1 MNTPETDHLER
12 NLGNAAHP
20 VLLSFCRKLERE
32 RDILRRWT
40 TVNGVIELERELDEA
55 RAQRDEARETIAA
68 TLRVWRTSKSIHAMR
83 KIPNQPIRA
92 VWRWMRCLVRRSL
105 SPEQIEIKRLRRVLH
120 DIAASR
126 PDQHMDIE
134 KNPELVNWICDTC
147 HKASIG
153 AYPSNSQDQERQ

>member
-1 MNTPETDHLER
+1 
-12 NLGNAAHP
+12 
-20 VLLSFCRKLERE
+20 
-32 RDILRRWT
+32 
-40 TVNGVIELERELDEA
+40 
-55 RAQRDEARETIAA
+55 
-68 TLRVWRTSKSIHAMR
+68 MR

-134 KNPELVNWICDTC
+134 KNPELVNWICETC

-153 AYPSNSQDQERQ
+153 AYPSNISMVDGNGEKVQILIAGTFEGYDAGKVKFFCQKLIHIMFKKGEIIVFCSFMRHILQFPACQKSSNP